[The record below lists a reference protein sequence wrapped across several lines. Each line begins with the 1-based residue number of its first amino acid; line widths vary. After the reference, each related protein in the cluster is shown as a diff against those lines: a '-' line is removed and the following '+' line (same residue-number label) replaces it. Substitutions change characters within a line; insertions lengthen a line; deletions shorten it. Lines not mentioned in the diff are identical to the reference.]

1 MGMVSQVLATNSKKP
16 IFGYSAMVM
25 SILTITVLS
34 FLVWAHHMFLSGM
47 NPFAGS
53 VFVLFTLLI
62 AVPSAVKVFNWIATI
77 WRGNINCTPAT
88 LFAVGF
94 VSMFISGGL
103 TGIYLG
109 NSAVDIFFHDNYFVI
124 AHFHIVMGIAAGFGM
139 FAGIY
144 HWFPKLFNGRMTNM
158 QLGYIHFWITFIGS
172 YCIFWPM
179 HYLGMTVKVPRRY
192 FEFSAFQTF
201 DVWQNVNIFITISAI
216 IVFITQLLFVLNFFY
231 SVFKGRKMP
240 NLNPWKSNGL
250 EWTTPLVPGHGN
262 WPNSTCS
269 PLGL

>member
-1 MGMVSQVLATNSKKP
+1 MA
-16 IFGYSAMVM
+16 
-25 SILTITVLS
+25 
-34 FLVWAHHMFLSGM
+34 
-47 NPFAGS
+47 
-53 VFVLFTLLI
+53 
-62 AVPSAVKVFNWIATI
+62 
-77 WRGNINCTPAT
+77 RE
-88 LFAVGF
+88 
-94 VSMFISGGL
+94 FISGGL

-144 HWFPKLFNGRMTNM
+144 HWFPKLFNGRMMNM

-179 HYLGMTVKVPRRY
+179 HYLGMTGVPRRY

-262 WPNSTCS
+262 WPGEIPHVHRWAYEYGREDFEHIPQTVSDEELEELKKSGKPIT
-269 PLGL
+269 PPPMH